1 MKITDEI
8 ITSRRNPT
16 VVEAVKLSEKK
27 ARESVGLFRFDGVKL
42 FEEAVQ
48 KGVSITR
55 VLLCESRAKALLP
68 KLERLSE
75 LANTAVSVL
84 SDDVFAKVS
93 EEQAPEGIICIAE
106 FPEKHVKKTDK
117 VVFESAAS
125 DRARRMILLESVRD
139 PGNMGTVM
147 RTAAAFG
154 IDTLVVSRDCAD
166 IYNPK
171 TVRGAMGALFKMN
184 IFVFDDI
191 CDAVEILRKS
201 GRSVYAAALDKN
213 AVRLDETVFEPGD
226 TVVIGNEGHG
236 LSERAVNACT
246 KSLYVPMEEGSESLN
261 AAVAAAVIMWSMYR
275 N

>member
-68 KLERLSE
+68 KLERLSA

-191 CDAVEILRKS
+191 CDAVEVLRKS

-213 AVRLDETVFEPGD
+213 AVRLDETVFSTGD

-236 LSERAVNACT
+236 LSERTVNACT

>member
-16 VVEAVKLSEKK
+16 VIEAVKLSEKK
-27 ARESVGLFRFDGVKL
+27 ARESVGLFRFDGIKL

-48 KGVSITR
+48 KGVSIAR
-55 VLLCESRAKALLP
+55 VLLCESKAKDILPRLEGLIAL
-68 KLERLSE
+68 E
-75 LANTAVSVL
+75 NTAVSLL

-93 EEQAPEGIICIAE
+93 EEQAPEGIICIAR

-117 VVFESAAS
+117 TLFESVAS
-125 DRARRMILLESVRD
+125 DRSRRMILLESVRD

-154 IDTLVVSRDCAD
+154 IDTLVISHDCAD

-191 CDAVEILRKS
+191 CDAVEVLKKS

-213 AVRLDETVFEPGD
+213 AVRLDETEFALGD
-226 TVVIGNEGHG
+226 AVVIGNEGHG
-236 LSERAVNACT
+236 LSERAINACS

-261 AAVAAAVIMWSMYR
+261 AAVAASVIMWSMYKK
-275 N
+275 

>member
-16 VVEAVKLSEKK
+16 VAEAVKLSEKK
-27 ARESVGLFRFDGVKL
+27 ARENAGLFRFDGVKL

-48 KGVSITR
+48 KGVSIVR
-55 VLLCESRAKALLP
+55 VLLCESKAHDLLP
-68 KLERLSE
+68 RLEGVDALES
-75 LANTAVSVL
+75 TAVSLL

-93 EEQAPEGIICIAE
+93 EEQAPEGIICIAK
-106 FPEKHVKKTDK
+106 FPEKHVKKTDMAL
-117 VVFESAAS
+117 FESVAS
-125 DRARRMILLESVRD
+125 DKSRRMILLESVRD

-191 CDAVEILRKS
+191 CDAVEVLKKS
-201 GRSVYAAALDKN
+201 GRVVYAAALDKN
-213 AVRLDETVFEPGD
+213 AVRLDETEFALGD

-236 LSERAVNACT
+236 LSEGAINACS

-261 AAVAAAVIMWSMYR
+261 AAIAASVIMWSMYR
-275 N
+275 K

>member
-68 KLERLSE
+68 KLERLSA

-84 SDDVFAKVS
+84 SDDVFAKIS

-117 VVFESAAS
+117 AVFESVAS
-125 DRARRMILLESVRD
+125 DRARRMMLLESVRD

>member
-16 VVEAVKLSEKK
+16 VAEAVKLSEKK
-27 ARESVGLFRFDGVKL
+27 ARENAGLFRFDGVKL

-48 KGVSITR
+48 KGVSIVR
-55 VLLCESRAKALLP
+55 VLLCESKAHDLLP
-68 KLERLSE
+68 RLEGVDALES
-75 LANTAVSVL
+75 TAVSLL

-93 EEQAPEGIICIAE
+93 EEQAPEGIICIAK
-106 FPEKHVKKTDK
+106 FPEKHVKKTDMAL
-117 VVFESAAS
+117 FESVAS
-125 DRARRMILLESVRD
+125 DKSRRMILLESVRD

-191 CDAVEILRKS
+191 CDAVEVLKKS
-201 GRSVYAAALDKN
+201 GRVVYSAALDKN
-213 AVRLDETVFEPGD
+213 AVRLDETEFALGD

-236 LSERAVNACT
+236 LSEGAINACS

-261 AAVAAAVIMWSMYR
+261 AAIAASVIMWSMYR
-275 N
+275 K

>member
-1 MKITDEI
+1 MKMTDEI

-16 VVEAVKLSEKK
+16 VVDTVKLSEKK
-27 ARESVGLFRFDGVKL
+27 ARESVGLFRFDGIKL

-55 VLLCESRAKALLP
+55 VLLCESKANTLLP

-191 CDAVEILRKS
+191 CDAVEVLRKS

-213 AVRLDETVFEPGD
+213 AVRLDETVFSTGD

-236 LSERAVNACT
+236 LSERTVNACT

-261 AAVAAAVIMWSMYR
+261 AAVAASVIMWSMYR